1 MGQMRSVVGLLGGVV
16 LLFIGF
22 QAFNQAAVNTK
33 DVAVTNGTN
42 ATSASWNMT
51 TGVLQGG
58 GQAGSGIVFAA
69 VGGVV
74 LIALGVLVF
83 SNPAR

>member
-1 MGQMRSVVGLLGGVV
+1 MGSMRSVVGLLGGVV
-16 LLFIGF
+16 ILFIGF
-22 QAFNQAAVNTK
+22 QAFNQAAVNTR
-33 DVAVTNGTN
+33 DTAVVNGTN
-42 ATSASWNMT
+42 SSAAAWNMT
-51 TGVLQGG
+51 TGVLQGS

-74 LIALGVLVF
+74 IVALGVLVF